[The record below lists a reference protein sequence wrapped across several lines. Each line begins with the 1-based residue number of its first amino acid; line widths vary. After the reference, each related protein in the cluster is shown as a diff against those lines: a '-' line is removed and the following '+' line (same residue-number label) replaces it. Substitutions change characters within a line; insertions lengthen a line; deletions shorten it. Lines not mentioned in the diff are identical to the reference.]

1 MRILSVLSIILTILF
16 AQITSFAQETTESKV
31 FNLIKQKDWQY
42 AYNSSS
48 KANNHAL
55 KKIVLSQQFLDA
67 DYSGNSFEK
76 IVQFL
81 QENPSWPQE
90 AALRVNAENL
100 LTDATSSSLVF
111 KWFQSNKPL
120 TGKGHKYYALAAS
133 KLVKDPQSLT
143 PIIKK
148 GWHKGSFSMSEQ
160 KAYQVQFK
168 NYLDIKDHIKRID
181 NLLFAGS
188 TTAAKNNLYLVGADY
203 KKSFEV
209 QIALIQN
216 GSSALGRF
224 SSVPKKYHTPGLI
237 YRYIELKKKSLPT
250 SSEVANLMA
259 MAKSDPDNA
268 DAFWKVQSY
277 LAREYI
283 EHKRYNDAYKVTCC
297 HFTENAANK
306 SEAEFLAGWLA
317 LRFLNKAQASL
328 AHFRN
333 FNEAVKTPMSKSRGI
348 YWLARAHEALK
359 DKEKA
364 RKLYNLAATKYPYT
378 FYGQMAASEIGIK
391 KMILPSDINLKLH
404 KATASSN
411 NSKTHIAK
419 ATHLVSKYGS
429 NILGQ
434 IYIKAAVEKAENT
447 ADIIDL
453 AALLSTSANIHH
465 MAWLAKY
472 AVQKHVL
479 IKNHAF
485 PTPYKA
491 VSQLPLEKALVYS
504 IIRQES
510 VFDQRAISS
519 ANAMGLM
526 QLIKGTACD
535 TAKSIGDACNI
546 PKLTSDPSYNMKL
559 GSNYLKQLIEKFDGS
574 YILAIA
580 AYNGGHVK
588 KWLGIYGDPRKMNNP
603 RDVLDWIES
612 IPFYETR
619 NYVQRVLE
627 NLQIYRSILNENNS
641 FRIVQDLVLTKKKG
655 TG

>member
-1 MRILSVLSIILTILF
+1 MRILSALSIILTIFLTHTT
-16 AQITSFAQETTESKV
+16 ILAQETTESKV
-31 FNLIKQKDWQY
+31 FKLIKQRDWQN
-42 AYNSSS
+42 AHSFSN
-48 KANNHAL
+48 KANNPAL
-55 KKIVLSQQFLDA
+55 KKIVLSQQFLDSN
-67 DYSGNSFEK
+67 YSGNSFEK

-81 QENPSWPQE
+81 EENPGWPQE
-90 AALRVNAENL
+90 PGLRVSAENL
-100 LTDATSSSLVF
+100 LNDSTNSSLVF

-120 TGKGHKYYALAAS
+120 TGRGHKYYALAAG
-133 KLVKDPQSLT
+133 KILKDPQKLS
-143 PIIKK
+143 PIIKS
-148 GWHKGSFSMSEQ
+148 GWHKGSFSISEQ
-160 KAYQVQFK
+160 KAYQTKFK
-168 NYLDIKDHIKRID
+168 NYLDMQDNLKRID
-181 NLLFAGS
+181 NLLFAES
-188 TTAAKNNLYLVGADY
+188 TTAAKNNLYLVGPEY

-224 SSVPKKYHTPGLI
+224 SSVPKKYYTPGLI

-250 SSEVANLMA
+250 SSEVQNLMV
-259 MAKSDPDNA
+259 MAKSDPENA
-268 DAFWKVQSY
+268 DKFWKIQSY

-283 EHKRYNDAYKVTCC
+283 EHKRYNDAYKIVCC

-306 SEAEFLAGWLA
+306 SDAEFLAGWLA

-328 AHFRN
+328 EHFRK

-364 RKLYNLAATKYPYT
+364 HKLYNLAATRYPYT
-378 FYGQMAASEIGIK
+378 FYGQVAASEIGMR
-391 KMILPSDINLKLH
+391 KMVLPSDINLKQH
-404 KATASSN
+404 KVTASGS
-411 NSKTHIAK
+411 SRIHLAK

-429 NILGQ
+429 NTLSQ
-434 IYIKAAVEKAENT
+434 VYIKAAVEKADNT
-447 ADIIDL
+447 AEIMDL

-465 MAWLAKY
+465 MAWLTKY

-479 IKNHAF
+479 IKNYAF
-485 PTPYKA
+485 PTPYK
-491 VSQLPLEKALVYS
+491 SPQQLPLEKALMYS

-510 VFDQRAISS
+510 VFDQRAVSS

-535 TAKSIGDACNI
+535 TAKSIGDICVI
-546 PKLTSDPSYNMKL
+546 SKLTSDPSYNMKL

-574 YILAIA
+574 YIMAIA

-588 KWLGIYGDPRKMNNP
+588 KWLGIYGDPRKMNDH

-627 NLQIYRSILNENNS
+627 NLQIYRSILNENDGLK
-641 FRIVQDLVLTKKKG
+641 IVQDLVLTKKRGKG
-655 TG
+655 